1 MRTVRNVLDEKGD
14 GVHHIHPDASV
25 FDALTIMAEH
35 NIGALV
41 VLNGGN
47 LVGIVTERD
56 YARKII
62 LKGRTSPALWSA
74 RSCRRESSARDLIRR
89 SRNAWPS

>member
-41 VLNGGN
+41 V
-47 LVGIVTERD
+47 
-56 YARKII
+56 
-62 LKGRTSPALWSA
+62 
-74 RSCRRESSARDLIRR
+74 
-89 SRNAWPS
+89 